1 MATENETTHEAASA
15 TANEE
20 PTKAELQRRMEKN
33 REDLAQSVEEIKK
46 VVERQYDAVKETA
59 TGVLDYREHFK
70 EEPLVWSLGA
80 LSAGFALG
88 YTLGYAHKNI
98 KDPRHKQSHVAAF
111 ADSIK
116 LELSN
121 VGQSLVMPALS
132 AQIKELFGFDFSK
145 LLEEIGSTKRGSAK
159 TLGAKGSGKKKV
171 AKKKVSAKKR
181 LSGVSVKTARRK
193 R

>member
-1 MATENETTHEAASA
+1 MATENEPTHEAASA

-20 PTKAELQRRMEKN
+20 PTKAELQRRMEKT

-98 KDPRHKQSHVAAF
+98 KGAGHKQSQVAVF
-111 ADSIK
+111 ADSITR
-116 LELSN
+116 ELSN

-132 AQIKELFGFDFSK
+132 SQIRELFGFDFSK
-145 LLEEIGSTKRGSAK
+145 LLEEMGSTKRG
-159 TLGAKGSGKKKV
+159 GAKKTGARGSRM
-171 AKKKVSAKKR
+171 KKVSKKR
-181 LSGVSVKTARRK
+181 VSTKKRSGDVSVKTTRRK